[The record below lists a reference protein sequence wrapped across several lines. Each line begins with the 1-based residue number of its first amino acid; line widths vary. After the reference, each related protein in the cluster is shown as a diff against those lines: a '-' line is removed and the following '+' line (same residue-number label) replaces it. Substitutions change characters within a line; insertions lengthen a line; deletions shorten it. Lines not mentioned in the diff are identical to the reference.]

1 MSEALLAL
9 ARARGVLPEWRDL
22 SGALHV
28 TAPETALA
36 LLRAMDAIDDITEAA
51 ERLAALEAERA
62 ARPLPPVHLAT
73 AWAPSLLRAP
83 TDARTWRL
91 TFEQGATA
99 EGRADGAVEL
109 PALPPGLHRLSLDDR
124 AEDCLVIAAP
134 DRAPTLADRLGRD
147 RAWGATGAI
156 TALWQEAA
164 PPGAGAIGS
173 YADLAHAAEA
183 LAAHGAAFLGI
194 NPVHSLG
201 HASIGHS
208 PYSPGH
214 RGFLDTRP
222 LLSLAGA
229 PDGGDA
235 LIDYPAHR
243 LAHDKALQAQFATEI
258 AEPGVASRLAAFR
271 AQHGT
276 ALEHFALFEALSARL
291 GPDWRSWPA
300 GYEHPE
306 TPAATAFAA
315 TEARALTF
323 HAWAQM
329 RASEA
334 LGAAQHRAL
343 QAGMA
348 LGLYADLAVG
358 VRPDGAE
365 VWARPGVFARGVSLG
380 APPDMFAP
388 EGQSWGLAPFSPPGL
403 EADRYTAFAETI
415 RAATAHAGVLRI
427 DHVLGLERT
436 FWVPLDGTPG
446 GYVRSDRAVLLAILR
461 LEAARRGTVI
471 VGEDLGVVP
480 EGLRDALSASGIYGC
495 SVAMFERW
503 EGRLRAPWHF
513 RAETLASFGTHDTP
527 TLKGWWQGRDIDW
540 AAKLSRADAE
550 EAARQRAARAEDR
563 RTIATLLAEARILPE
578 GIDPTAPPEDADAPL
593 LDAIHA
599 LMARSSAALVAVQ
612 LDDVLGTLE
621 QPNIP
626 GTIHEHPNWRR
637 RHEAPVER
645 LAEHPSLQR
654 IAAEMRAFGRG

>member
-1 MSEALLAL
+1 MSDALLTL
-9 ARARGVLPEWRDL
+9 ARARGIQPEWRDL
-22 SGALHV
+22 SGTLQV
-28 TAPETALA
+28 TGPDTALA
-36 LLRAMDAIDDITEAA
+36 LLRAMGAIHAPEEAA
-51 ERLAALEAERA
+51 DRLAALEAERA
-62 ARPLPPVHLAT
+62 ARPLPPVHIVT

-83 TDARTWRL
+83 PEARAWRL
-91 TFEQGATA
+91 TFEQGAVA
-99 EGRADGAVEL
+99 EGRADGAVAL
-109 PALPPGLHRLSLDDR
+109 PALPPGLHRLALDDHPD
-124 AEDCLVIAAP
+124 ACLVIAAP
-134 DRAPTLADRLGRD
+134 DRAPTLPDRLGRE
-147 RAWGATGAI
+147 RAWGVTGAV
-156 TALWQEAA
+156 TALWQGKA
-164 PPGAGAIGS
+164 PPGAAVIGT
-173 YADLAHAAEA
+173 YGDLAGAAEA

-201 HASIGHS
+201 AACPGFS

-222 LLSLAGA
+222 LLTVPADA
-229 PDGGDA
+229 PGRA
-235 LIDYPAHR
+235 PLIDYAAHR
-243 LAHDKALQAQFATEI
+243 EAHERALREQFE
-258 AEPGVASRLAAFR
+258 AEMRDPGMPGRLTAFR
-271 AQHGT
+271 ATHGE
-276 ALEHFALFEALSARL
+276 ALDHFALFEALSIRL
-291 GPDWRSWPA
+291 GADWRDWPA
-300 GYEHPE
+300 GYEHAE
-306 TPAATAFAA
+306 TPAARAFAA
-315 TEARALTF
+315 AEAREIAF

-334 LGAAQHRAL
+334 LSAAQHHAL

-403 EADRYTAFAETI
+403 ETDRYTAFAETI

-436 FWVPLDGTPG
+436 FWVPEDGTPG

-527 TLKGWWQGRDIDW
+527 TLSGWWQGRDIDW
-540 AAKLSRADAE
+540 AVSLGRADAE
-550 EAARQRAARAEDR
+550 EAARQRETRAEDR
-563 RTIATLLAEARILPE
+563 RVLAALLAEAHLLPA
-578 GIDPTAPPEDADAPL
+578 GIDPDAPPERATDAL
-593 LDAIHA
+593 LEAVHA
-599 LMARSSAALVAVQ
+599 LMARASAALVAVQ
-612 LDDVLGTLE
+612 LDDALGAVE

-626 GTIHEHPNWRR
+626 GTIDEHPNWRR
-637 RHEAPVER
+637 RHEVPADD
-645 LAEHPSLQR
+645 LAEHPSLRR
-654 IAAEMRAFGRG
+654 IAAEMRAFGRS

>member
-1 MSEALLAL
+1 MSDALLAL
-9 ARARGVLPEWRDL
+9 ARASGILPEWRDL

-28 TAPETALA
+28 TGGDTAFA
-36 LLRAMDAIDDITEAA
+36 LLRAMGAIEHEAEA
-51 ERLAALEAERA
+51 EARLAALEAERA
-62 ARPLPPVHLAT
+62 ARTLPPVHLAT
-73 AWAPSLLRAP
+73 AWAPSLLRTP
-83 TDARTWRL
+83 TTARRWQL

-109 PALPPGLHRLSLDDR
+109 PALPPGLHRLELDDGE
-124 AEDCLVIAAP
+124 EDCLVVAAP
-134 DRAPTLADRLGRD
+134 DRAPTLADRLGRH
-147 RAWGATGAI
+147 RSWGVTGAI
-156 TALWQEAA
+156 TALWQGAAA
-164 PPGAGAIGS
+164 PGAAAIGS
-173 YADLAHAAEA
+173 YADLARAAEA
-183 LAAHGAAFLGI
+183 LAPHGAAFIGI

-201 HASIGHS
+201 HACSGFS

-222 LLSLAGA
+222 LFAVTDNA
-229 PDGGDA
+229 AEGGA
-235 LIDYPAHR
+235 LIDFAAHR
-243 LAHDKALQAQFATEI
+243 QRHDAALRARFEAEM
-258 AEPGVASRLAAFR
+258 AEPGTPARLTAFR
-271 AQHGT
+271 ASMGE
-276 ALEHFALFEALSARL
+276 AIEHFALFEALSERL
-291 GPDWRSWPA
+291 GADWRAWPA
-300 GYEHPE
+300 GYEHPNA
-306 TPAATAFAA
+306 PAAQAFSAA
-315 TEARALTF
+315 EPRALAF

-348 LGLYADLAVG
+348 LGIYADLAVG

-415 RAATAHAGVLRI
+415 RAAAAHAGVLRI

-436 FWVPLDGTPG
+436 FWVPEDGTPG
-446 GYVRSDRAVLLAILR
+446 GYVRSNRAVLLAILR

-540 AAKLSRADAE
+540 AETLGRADTE
-550 EAARQRAARAEDR
+550 DAARQRVARADDR
-563 RTIATLLAEARILPE
+563 RTIAALLAEARILPD
-578 GIDPTAPPEDADAPL
+578 GVDPADPPAEADAAL

-599 LMARSSAALVAVQ
+599 LMARASSALVAVQ
-612 LDDVLGTLE
+612 IDDVLGTLE

-626 GTIHEHPNWRR
+626 GTIDEHPNWRR
-637 RHEAPVER
+637 RHEAA
-645 LAEHPSLQR
+645 AESLTDHPGFRR

>member
-1 MSEALLAL
+1 MADALLAL
-9 ARARGVLPEWRDL
+9 ARARGILPEWRDL
-22 SGALHV
+22 SGTLHV
-28 TAPETALA
+28 TSPETALA
-36 LLRAMDAIDDITEAA
+36 LLRAMEAIDGAEEAVD
-51 ERLAALEAERA
+51 RLAALEAARA
-62 ARPLPPVHLAT
+62 ARALPPVHLAT

-83 TDARTWRL
+83 AKARTWRL

-99 EGRADGAVEL
+99 EGRADGAIDL
-109 PALPPGLHRLSLDDR
+109 PALPPGLHRLTLDDDG
-124 AEDCLVIAAP
+124 ADCLIVAAP
-134 DRAPTLADRLGRD
+134 DRAPSLADRLGRD
-147 RAWGATGAI
+147 RSWGVTGAI
-156 TALWQEAA
+156 TALWQGAAA
-164 PPGAGAIGS
+164 PGAATIGC
-173 YADLAHAAEA
+173 YADLARAAEA

-201 HASIGHS
+201 HASTGFS

-222 LLSLAGA
+222 LLSTPATEAEPEG
-229 PDGGDA
+229 
-235 LIDYPAHR
+235 LIDFAAHR
-243 LAHDKALQAQFATEI
+243 EHHDTALLTRFDAELAA
-258 AEPGVASRLAAFR
+258 PGMPGRLAAFR
-271 AQHGT
+271 ASHGT
-276 ALEHFALFEALSARL
+276 ALEHFVLFEALSQRL
-291 GPDWRSWPA
+291 GADWRGWPA

-306 TPAATAFAA
+306 APAARAFAA
-315 TEARALTF
+315 AEPRALAF

-334 LGAAQHRAL
+334 LGAAHHRAL
-343 QAGMA
+343 QAGMG

-415 RAATAHAGVLRI
+415 RAAAAHAGVLRV

-436 FWVPLDGTPG
+436 FWVPEDGTPG
-446 GYVRSDRAVLLAILR
+446 GYVRSDREVLLAILR

-540 AAKLSRADAE
+540 SEKLGRADAG
-550 EAARQRAARAEDR
+550 EAAQQRAARAEDR
-563 RTIATLLAEARILPE
+563 RTVSALLAEARILPD
-578 GIDPTAPPEDADAPL
+578 GIDPAQPPEEASAAL
-593 LDAIHA
+593 LEAIHA
-599 LMARSSAALVAVQ
+599 LMARASSALVAVQ
-612 LDDVLGTLE
+612 IDDVLGTLE

-626 GTIHEHPNWRR
+626 GTIDEHANWRR
-637 RHEAPVER
+637 RHEAAAES
-645 LAEHPSLQR
+645 LAAHPGLRR
-654 IAAEMRAFGRG
+654 IAAEMRAFGRA